1 MIKNQKLLEKFET
14 KLLSSQKLSYEENL
28 KIFESM
34 WNLACELKIFP
45 PENPME
51 GIEKD
56 IELARILNLCSKKL

>member
-1 MIKNQKLLEKFET
+1 MIKNQELLGKFET
-14 KLLSSQKLSYEENL
+14 KLISSQKLSYEENL

-56 IELARILNLCSKKL
+56 IELARILNLCSKK

>member
-1 MIKNQKLLEKFET
+1 MIKNQELLEKFET
-14 KLLSSQKLSYEENL
+14 KLIASQKLSYEENL

>member
-1 MIKNQKLLEKFET
+1 MIKNQELLEKFET
-14 KLLSSQKLSYEENL
+14 KLISSQKLSYEENL

-45 PENPME
+45 PENPIE

>member
-1 MIKNQKLLEKFET
+1 MIKNQELLEKFET
-14 KLLSSQKLSYEENL
+14 KLISSQKLSYEENL

-56 IELARILNLCSKKL
+56 IELARILNLCSKK

>member
-1 MIKNQKLLEKFET
+1 MIKNQELLEKFET
-14 KLLSSQKLSYEENL
+14 KLISSQKLSYEKNL

-34 WNLACELKIFP
+34 WNLACELKVFP

>member
-1 MIKNQKLLEKFET
+1 MIKNQKLLKKFET
-14 KLLSSQKLSYEENL
+14 KLISSQKLSYEENL

-34 WNLACELKIFP
+34 WNFACELKIFP
-45 PENPME
+45 LENPME

>member
-1 MIKNQKLLEKFET
+1 MIKNQELLEKFET
-14 KLLSSQKLSYEENL
+14 KLISSQKLSYEENL

>member
-1 MIKNQKLLEKFET
+1 MIKNQELLEKFET
-14 KLLSSQKLSYEENL
+14 KLISSQKLSYEENL

-34 WNLACELKIFP
+34 WNLACELKVFP